1 MREKLNSQRGAS
13 LLIALLYF
21 LVCGLVAAV
30 IIGAAMT
37 NVQKLKGAH
46 QRQQAYN
53 SVSSA
58 AQLIRDEMTRVQYQ
72 GVERWKAY
80 ECNRVSAEIT
90 IKEPGRHS
98 DEYDYES
105 FQATSEEDKSLTK
118 LILPG
123 VEKVYHSYAKFQE
136 NRESFNGWQSS
147 FTVDDGVCPVEV
159 NVKLNRDYTL
169 TFTLAPQ
176 QADLA
181 EDYRMTLVSKGQAG
195 EPVESSTNENCYHE
209 KVTYWESLA
218 NKYVTEGRNFPVE
231 VHHYTTTI
239 QWTRGTISKGVS
251 RDES

>member
-1 MREKLNSQRGAS
+1 MRQKLSSRRGAS

-72 GVERWKAY
+72 GMERWDEY
-80 ECNRVSAEIT
+80 ECNRSDADIQGSRHEDTYRWEGFSVS
-90 IKEPGRHS
+90 KESG
-98 DEYDYES
+98 
-105 FQATSEEDKSLTK
+105 KSLTA
-118 LILPG
+118 LLQPG
-123 VEKVYHSYAKFQE
+123 VEKAYYSHAKFPQ
-136 NRESFNGWQSS
+136 NQQNFTGWEDS

-159 NVKLNRDYTL
+159 NVKIDRDYTL
-169 TFTLAPQ
+169 TFTLAPR
-176 QADLA
+176 QADLT

-209 KVTYWESLA
+209 KVTYWNSLA

>member
-1 MREKLNSQRGAS
+1 
-13 LLIALLYF
+13 
-21 LVCGLVAAV
+21 
-30 IIGAAMT
+30 
-37 NVQKLKGAH
+37 
-46 QRQQAYN
+46 
-53 SVSSA
+53 
-58 AQLIRDEMTRVQYQ
+58 MTRVQYQ

-147 FTVDDGVCPVEV
+147 FTVDDRVGPVEV

-209 KVTYWESLA
+209 KVTYWDSLA